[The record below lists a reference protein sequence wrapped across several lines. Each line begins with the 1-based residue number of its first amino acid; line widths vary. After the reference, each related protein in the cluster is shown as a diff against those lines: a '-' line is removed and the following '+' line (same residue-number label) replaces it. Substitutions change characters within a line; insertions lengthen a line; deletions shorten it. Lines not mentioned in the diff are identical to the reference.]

1 MLEEGDSQ
9 LGPRVVPFF
18 FFFPLPC
25 VHSAE
30 IGPSSWRI
38 SVFCHIPVSNQ
49 LFSSIAL
56 FPMDGALILMREQEV
71 RLLQKKSLD
80 HHHHLD

>member
-18 FFFPLPC
+18 FSLPF

-30 IGPSSWRI
+30 IGPRGWRI
-38 SVFCHIPVSNQ
+38 SVFCHIPVSDQ

-56 FPMDGALILMREQEV
+56 FPMDGVLILMREQEV
-71 RLLQKKSLD
+71 RLLQKKV
-80 HHHHLD
+80 